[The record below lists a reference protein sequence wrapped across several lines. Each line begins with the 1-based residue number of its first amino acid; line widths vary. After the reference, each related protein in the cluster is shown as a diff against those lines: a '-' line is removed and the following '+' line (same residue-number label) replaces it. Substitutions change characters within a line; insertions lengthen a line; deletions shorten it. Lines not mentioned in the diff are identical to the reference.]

1 MFELLEQLHVNLS
14 SKLFLIELFTKL
26 LARLLVKL
34 FAKFFVEL
42 FLAKL
47 FSAELFSTWLFLL
60 LFNSKRFLAKRTSE
74 RCYLHQPLFRPFS

>member
-47 FSAELFSTWLFLL
+47 FSAELFST
-60 LFNSKRFLAKRTSE
+60 
-74 RCYLHQPLFRPFS
+74 